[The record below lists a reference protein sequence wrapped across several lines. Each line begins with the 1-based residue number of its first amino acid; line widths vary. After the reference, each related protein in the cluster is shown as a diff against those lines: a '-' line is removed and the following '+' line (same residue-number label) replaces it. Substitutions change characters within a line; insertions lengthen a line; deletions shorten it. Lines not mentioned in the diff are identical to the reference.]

1 MTEAEGVAALKA
13 AGIETAVR
21 DAQLLWAG
29 AQEDPQTFEVFI
41 ARRGRYR
48 EPVSRILE
56 RRAFWEH
63 DFLVTPDV
71 LDPRPDTE
79 TLVEHALSANWTTLL
94 DLGTGSGC
102 IALSLL
108 AARPGATGVAT
119 DISRPALDTAWLNA
133 DAIGLLD
140 RVEFAKSNWFKKID
154 GQFDLIVS
162 NPPYI
167 TAEAYR
173 GLEPEV
179 LRYDPR
185 KALTPGGDGLD
196 AYRIICAQAPDYLTP
211 NGHLMVEIGFD
222 QAAPVE
228 ALFQAAGFRDIR
240 AIRDING
247 KDRVIAA
254 VLR

>member
-13 AGIETAVR
+13 AGVETAVR
-21 DAQLLWAG
+21 DAQILWA
-29 AQEDPQTFEVFI
+29 AAREDPKQFEAFI
-41 ARRGRYR
+41 ARRGTFR

-79 TLVEHALSANWTTLL
+79 TLVEHALNANWATLL

-108 AARPGATGVAT
+108 AARPKATGVAT
-119 DISRPALDTAWLNA
+119 DISRPALDIAWRNA
-133 DAIGLLD
+133 DAMGLLD
-140 RVEFAKSNWFKKID
+140 RVVFTKSNWFKHVD

-167 TAEAYR
+167 TAEAYTE
-173 GLEPEV
+173 LQPEV
-179 LRYDPR
+179 QRYDP
-185 KALTPGGDGLD
+185 KIALTPGGDGLEP
-196 AYRIICAQAPDYLTP
+196 YRIITSQARDYLTP

-222 QAAPVE
+222 QADPVT
-228 ALFQAAGFRDIR
+228 ALFEAAGFTDI
-240 AIRDING
+240 AVICDINS
-247 KDRVIAA
+247 KERVIAA

>member
-1 MTEAEGVAALKA
+1 MTEAEGRAALQA
-13 AGIETAVR
+13 AGVETALR
-21 DAQLLWAG
+21 DAQILWA
-29 AQEDPQTFEVFI
+29 AAREDPKQFEAFI
-41 ARRGRYR
+41 ARRGTYR

-119 DISRPALDTAWLNA
+119 DISRTALDTAWRNA
-133 DAIGLLD
+133 DAMGLLD
-140 RVEFAKSNWFKKID
+140 RVAFTKSNWFEHVE

-167 TAEAYR
+167 TESAFLDLA
-173 GLEPEV
+173 PEV
-179 LRYDPR
+179 RHYDPEL
-185 KALTPGGDGLD
+185 ALTPGGDGLD
-196 AYRIICAQAPDYLTP
+196 AYRIICAEAPDYLTK
-211 NGHLMVEIGFD
+211 GGALMVEIGFD
-222 QAAPVE
+222 QATPVE
-228 ALFQAAGFRDIR
+228 ALFAQAGFADIR
-240 AIRDING
+240 TIRDING